1 MNKLKFLL
9 LAVFLSEAIGT
20 QGQTAK
26 ALGTGGNQFNS
37 YSVAS
42 NNRNYIYA
50 SDAVFSERF
59 NNVEPAVRNNIP
71 ELLRK
76 PLNNEI
82 KIERYK
88 TITMRDG
95 VKLYADVYLP
105 AAPGKYPTIVIR
117 TCYGVQRDGGHQ
129 DKIRFAQEGYAVVF
143 ADIRGRYESEGN
155 WDPFRDES
163 KDGYDV
169 IEWAAA
175 QPFSNGKVATQG
187 GNECNASAFGSSI
200 SRSSLNQYLC

>member
-9 LAVFLSEAIGT
+9 FAVFLSGAIST
-20 QGQTAK
+20 QGQTGK
-26 ALGTGGNQFNS
+26 TLGTGNLFSS
-37 YSVAS
+37 YSAGS
-42 NNRNYIYA
+42 INQNQMYA

-59 NNVEPAVRNNIP
+59 NNPDPAVRNNIP

-117 TCYGVQRDGGHQ
+117 TCYGVQRDGGHL
-129 DKIRFAQEGYAVVF
+129 G
-143 ADIRGRYESEGN
+143 
-155 WDPFRDES
+155 
-163 KDGYDV
+163 
-169 IEWAAA
+169 
-175 QPFSNGKVATQG
+175 
-187 GNECNASAFGSSI
+187 
-200 SRSSLNQYLC
+200 